1 MLYTP
6 TALTGAFV
14 IEVQKF
20 EDDRGFFAYAFD
32 AKEAAAHGLNPAVA
46 QMKISYNHHRG
57 TVRGMHWQNPPA
69 AEVKIIRCVRGKIWD
84 VIVDL
89 RPTSP
94 THLKNFAVELSA
106 DNRRCIYV
114 PEKFAHG
121 YQTLSDDAEVLYQVS
136 NFYAPQHEAGLR
148 YNDPM
153 LGIAWPLPVASV
165 SPKDQSWPLLDAAV
179 VSRR

>member
-6 TALTGAFV
+6 TPLAGAFV
-14 IEVQKF
+14 IEVQKL
-20 EDDRGFFAYAFD
+20 EDERGFFAYAFD

-46 QMKISYNHHRG
+46 QMKISYNHIRG
-57 TVRGMHWQNPPA
+57 TVRGLHWQNPPA
-69 AEVKIIRCVRGKIWD
+69 GEVKTIRCVRGRIWD

-94 THLKNFAVELSA
+94 SYLKNFAVELSA

-148 YNDPM
+148 YNDPV

-165 SPKDQSWPLLDAAV
+165 SPKDENWPLLDAAV
-179 VSRR
+179 AARR

>member
-1 MLYTP
+1 L
-6 TALTGAFV
+6 
-14 IEVQKF
+14 
-20 EDDRGFFAYAFD
+20 
-32 AKEAAAHGLNPAVA
+32 
-46 QMKISYNHHRG
+46 
-57 TVRGMHWQNPPA
+57 HWQNPPA

-94 THLKNFAVELSA
+94 TYLKNFAVELSA

-148 YNDPM
+148 YNDP
-153 LGIAWPLPVASV
+153 LLSIAWPLPIASV